1 MPVVIEGLTA
11 KDIRFPMSRA
21 RDGSDAMNP
30 DPDYSAAYVI
40 LHNDRDG
47 LEGHGLT
54 FTIGRGNEVCVAA
67 VDALKPLVIGRT
79 LDSFT
84 ADMAGFWRHMT
95 GDNQL
100 RWIGPEKGAIHPATA
115 AVVNAVWDLW
125 AKAEKKPLWK
135 RLADMTPEELIGCVD
150 FRYITDALEPEEALH
165 MLRRTAPTKKRHA
178 AEMVA
183 TGYPAHTISAG

>member
-11 KDIRFPMSRA
+11 KDIRFPTSRA
-21 RDGSDAMNP
+21 RDGSDAMNA

-40 LHNDRDG
+40 LHTDRGG
-47 LEGHGLT
+47 LEGHRLM

-95 GDNQL
+95 GDSQL
-100 RWIGPEKGAIHPATA
+100 RWIGPEKGAIHLATA

-125 AKAEKKPLWK
+125 AKAEEKPLWK
-135 RLADMTPEELIGCVD
+135 LLADMTPEELIGCVD
-150 FRYITDALEPEEALH
+150 FRLSLLLIPSG
-165 MLRRTAPTKKRHA
+165 
-178 AEMVA
+178 AESLVFR
-183 TGYPAHTISAG
+183 GGLP